1 MPIEFKESTSH
12 VLVSFAL
19 FPPKLKSYHVKLR
32 LVKVVVATTD
42 LDNSHRLTSGW
53 ASATSTLWECM
64 GVWELWLKDQVIRI
78 LVDVCDIGDG
88 SFIYSWS
95 RSININRTN
104 RCTPNFRQ
112 INDWSPD
119 QRPRSNHNWFN
130 FVGLLY

>member
-32 LVKVVVATTD
+32 LVKVVVPTTD

-53 ASATSTLWECM
+53 ASATSTLWELYESTR
-64 GVWELWLKDQVIRI
+64 ELWLKDQVIRV
-78 LVDVCDIGDG
+78 LVDACDIGDG

-95 RSININRTN
+95 RSINRNRTN
-104 RCTPNFRQ
+104 TLVLS
-112 INDWSPD
+112 I
-119 QRPRSNHNWFN
+119 FN
-130 FVGLLY
+130 S